1 VSSDERLAQRAANGD
16 RRAFEAIYKRY
27 HQDLYRFC
35 LAMVGNPQDAQD
47 ALQNAMVKVLRALP
61 GEQRKIRLRPWLY
74 RIARNEAVEV
84 LRRRRETQEPA
95 PEHLAAEGVA
105 ETVEAR
111 ERLRRLL
118 ADLEE
123 LPERQRAVLVMREL
137 SGLGF
142 AQIGDA
148 LSTSAAVARQTL
160 YEARLNLRR
169 LEDGREM
176 RCIEVTRE
184 LSDADGRVARRRDI
198 RAHLRGCAE
207 CRAFHEDIATRR
219 RELAAL
225 TPLPLAAS
233 AGLLQAILGA
243 GGGTV
248 AAGGTAGGLVG
259 TLGAGGGKGIAT
271 SAIFKSAAT
280 VAVVGTIG
288 LTAADRG
295 GLVDLTPPG
304 EDRAPSSQ
312 GTASPAAA
320 APDQTRVGRG
330 EAGSSRR
337 SAADAAVP
345 QAAGSPAGGKPFE
358 VGEPTHGEI
367 ARTNETETGAP
378 TTGSQAGS
386 APADADGAP
395 STSKGQGP
403 PPDKGPSASKGQ
415 GPPDAANQGQ
425 ETAATHKPAH
435 AAQPPGQGGGHGD
448 SAGHGQGG
456 PSVPSPKATPSPAQ
470 PEPPAHPAKPASG
483 PGFSPPAADPPRK
496 P

>member
-1 VSSDERLAQRAANGD
+1 LP
-16 RRAFEAIYKRY
+16 RRS
-27 HQDLYRFC
+27 
-35 LAMVGNPQDAQD
+35 
-47 ALQNAMVKVLRALP
+47 
-61 GEQRKIRLRPWLY
+61 
-74 RIARNEAVEV
+74 
-84 LRRRRETQEPA
+84 RR
-95 PEHLAAEGVA
+95 
-105 ETVEAR
+105 R

-358 VGEPTHGEI
+358 VGEPDPRRDRPYERDRDGRSDDGLPGRLGPSRRRRRSLHLE
-367 ARTNETETGAP
+367 RTGPAPRQRPLRLERTGPAGCRQPGSGNRRDAQTGARRP
-378 TTGSQAGS
+378 TSWSGRRARRFRRARAGGSLGAVAESNALPCPTRTARSPSQAGIRAGLFSSSGRS
-386 APADADGAP
+386 AAETLKLANHPSTQPSRTRDPNLTGTGGCRFRRRDDPRAPGPAGT
-395 STSKGQGP
+395 STSK
-403 PPDKGPSASKGQ
+403 
-415 GPPDAANQGQ
+415 
-425 ETAATHKPAH
+425 E
-435 AAQPPGQGGGHGD
+435 
-448 SAGHGQGG
+448 AG
-456 PSVPSPKATPSPAQ
+456 
-470 PEPPAHPAKPASG
+470 
-483 PGFSPPAADPPRK
+483 
-496 P
+496 